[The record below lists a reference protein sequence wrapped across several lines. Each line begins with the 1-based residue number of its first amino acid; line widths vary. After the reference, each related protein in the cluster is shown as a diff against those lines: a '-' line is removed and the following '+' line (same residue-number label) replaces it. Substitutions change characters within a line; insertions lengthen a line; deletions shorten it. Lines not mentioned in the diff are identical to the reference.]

1 MCSVRIAP
9 RVRGVGS
16 AFWAFCSIRIA
27 QGFNQCAILQYSK
40 TPSLRSPEFEDEDD
54 DEDEN
59 EALLTLA
66 PFAGVVRPIGRRL
79 A

>member
-40 TPSLRSPEFEDEDD
+40 TPSLRSPEFEDED
-54 DEDEN
+54 EN